1 MPGLVGL
8 PPEVGE
14 NETTATSAIVKWS
27 PPEDPNGIV
36 ISYKVNYVVISSDPG
51 ATQGDKRKRQT
62 NVIMECI
69 IGGDIDRNV
78 TVGNVTMTTLTGL
91 SKQLRIVLE

>member
-1 MPGLVGL
+1 MDL
-8 PPEVGE
+8 PPEVT
-14 NETTATSAIVKWS
+14 ETTATSAIVRWS

-36 ISYKVNYVVISSDPG
+36 TSYKVNYVVISSDPG

-62 NVIMECI
+62 NVKMECI

-78 TVGNVTMTTLTGL
+78 TVGNVTMTTLVGL
-91 SKQLRIVLE
+91 SKQLRIVLG

>member
-36 ISYKVNYVVISSDPG
+36 TSYKVNYVVISSDPG

>member
-1 MPGLVGL
+1 MDL
-8 PPEVGE
+8 PPEVT
-14 NETTATSAIVKWS
+14 ETTATSAIVRWS

-36 ISYKVNYVVISSDPG
+36 TSYKVNYVVISSDPG

-62 NVIMECI
+62 NVKMECI

-78 TVGNVTMTTLTGL
+78 TVGNVTMTTLVGL
-91 SKQLRIVLE
+91 SKQLRIVLR

>member
-36 ISYKVNYVVISSDPG
+36 TSYKVNYVVISSYPG

>member
-14 NETTATSAIVKWS
+14 NETTATSAIVKWR

-36 ISYKVNYVVISSDPG
+36 TSYKVNYVVISSDPG